1 MNKTIIL
8 AILSLVMIGCTQDE
22 PIPVSENTSVQK
34 NISKM
39 PRIWGD
45 ETLGIDTAAFKA
57 IAQKLVMSNMPISVC
72 EDVHQIIQNS
82 MEAGLGEACYL
93 KEVVNDNPKMW
104 IPESTQTKD
113 FFNNILKFSF
123 TGQSS
128 DSIYVTQEILDKVQI
143 YWPYSENWDGE
154 TLPLITWYGERV
166 NSTTNFAY
174 IYSNGQLRR
183 IRVNDEY
190 AQQHPV
196 WIINSARYPHSC
208 FPTLIIEDESDFPGT
223 GNSGLIEDEEEEDD
237 DPKPKMLKDFNIQV
251 HNMIIQF
258 QKGFKIDI
266 SGNEGGG
273 GSLPDFIKD
282 ESEIDPTKFYKVFV
296 RLFRIPQNY
305 SHNFDDGDL
314 YITFSVAY
322 YKSRIIRN
330 YGISYCLTRHELNNY
345 NSINGI
351 NKDLKEL
358 INPWDPKGKDIA
370 LLVTT
375 GSNKY
380 DDKLYYRGT
389 LYYDIDINLNNRS
402 LNNMFNIP
410 YNYND
415 VIVLQRKYTWEE
427 FFSNDIIIG
436 NSSIDGI
443 EWKYYIVEL

>member
-174 IYSNGQLRR
+174 IYTNGQLRR

-190 AQQHPV
+190 AKDHPV

-237 DPKPKMLKDFNIQV
+237 DPKPKMLKDFNIQF
-251 HNMIIQF
+251 HNMIMQF
-258 QKGFKIDI
+258 QQRVPIDTN
-266 SGNEGGG
+266 GNTEGGAPG
-273 GSLPDFIKD
+273 HNYIQD
-282 ESEIDPTKFYKVFV
+282 ESEIDDTKFYKVSV
-296 RLFRIPQNY
+296 RLIDVPQNLSY
-305 SHNFDDGDL
+305 NFDDGDL
-314 YITFSVAY
+314 YVTFNTAY
-322 YKSRIIRN
+322 YKSRNI
-330 YGISYCLTRHELNNY
+330 CY
-345 NSINGI
+345 NSGIQYILKREYSSNINYLQQIPKEII
-351 NKDLKEL
+351 NS
-358 INPWDPKGKDIA
+358 WDPKGLDMA
-370 LLVTT
+370 LLVTVGCATEDTNSLYT
-375 GSNKY
+375 GV
-380 DDKLYYRGT
+380 LR
-389 LYYDIDINLNNRS
+389 YDIDINLNNRMLS
-402 LNNMFNIP
+402 NLFRI
-410 YNYND
+410 NYFSTD
-415 VIVLQRKYTWEE
+415 DILMQRKYTREE
-427 FFSNDIIIG
+427 FFSNEIING
-436 NSSIDGI
+436 RESINGFDWIYFI
-443 EWKYYIVEL
+443 EEK